1 MAATAPMARIERW
14 QRNGSVNSGKNVDV
28 SQVKQRIL
36 VTTNPLNHEGGVV
49 NYYRTFFKR
58 WDSATVALV
67 HLPFGSRMEHFY
79 SPFKRRLLY
88 PVYYSV
94 DLLRLAWL
102 LITDW
107 RIRVVQVSPSLIP
120 VPLARDA
127 VIVLLAKVLG
137 RSVILFYRGW
147 KEDVVRR
154 LKTGGVIGRLF
165 RLVYRNADLT
175 LVLASHFKEDLVEMG
190 WEPSSI
196 ELTSTMY
203 EADLVLP
210 AADRSGQRPRFLFL
224 GRISELKGV
233 GELVDAARL
242 LAERGVDF
250 ECVLVGHG
258 DRAGVVEAFQARVVE
273 EGIADRVRF
282 AGRLT
287 GRDKYRAYA
296 ESDVYVFPSWTEGC
310 PTSVLEALGSG
321 LFVISTDVGA
331 LRDIIREGENGRIV
345 RVKDHEHLAE
355 LMAWAAENIE
365 EIRSRRARVQRDA
378 EAAYEARVVVRQFAH
393 IYDRLLNRGS
403 ATESGH
409 AEA

>member
-1 MAATAPMARIERW
+1 MLG
-14 QRNGSVNSGKNVDV
+14 QRTSAYSTQGTESVA
-28 SQVKQRIL
+28 VKKVL

-79 SPFKRRLLY
+79 SAFKRPLLY

-137 RSVILFYRGW
+137 RSVIVFYRGW
-147 KEDVVRR
+147 KKDVVRR
-154 LKTGGVIGRLF
+154 LKTGRVVARLF

-203 EADLVLP
+203 EADLILP
-210 AADRSGQRPRFLFL
+210 AADRSGRAPRFLFL

-233 GELVDAARL
+233 GELVDA
-242 LAERGVDF
+242 RG
-250 ECVLVGHG
+250 CW
-258 DRAGVVEAFQARVVE
+258 RSEAS
-273 EGIADRVRF
+273 I
-282 AGRLT
+282 
-287 GRDKYRAYA
+287 
-296 ESDVYVFPSWTEGC
+296 SS
-310 PTSVLEALGSG
+310 ALWW
-321 LFVISTDVGA
+321 VTA
-331 LRDIIREGENGRIV
+331 IV
-345 RVKDHEHLAE
+345 RACSK
-355 LMAWAAENIE
+355 
-365 EIRSRRARVQRDA
+365 RTRAHRGRGNCGP
-378 EAAYEARVVVRQFAH
+378 RPLCRPL
-393 IYDRLLNRGS
+393 DRK
-403 ATESGH
+403 
-409 AEA
+409 

>member
-1 MAATAPMARIERW
+1 MKK
-14 QRNGSVNSGKNVDV
+14 V
-28 SQVKQRIL
+28 L

-127 VIVLLAKVLG
+127 VIGLLARVLS
-137 RSVILFYRGW
+137 RSVIVFYRGW

-154 LKTGGVIGRLF
+154 LKTGRVIGRLF

-190 WEPSSI
+190 WESSSI
-196 ELTSTMY
+196 EVTSTMY
-203 EADLVLP
+203 EADQVVP
-210 AADRSGQRPRFLFL
+210 AKDRSGQRPRFLFL
-224 GRISELKGV
+224 GRISDLKGI

-242 LAERGVDF
+242 LVERGVDF
-250 ECVLVGHG
+250 ECILVGHG
-258 DRAGVVEAFQARVVE
+258 DRAGALEEYQARVLE
-273 EGIADRVRF
+273 YRLGDRVRF

-310 PTSVLEALGSG
+310 PNSVLEALGSG

-345 RVKDHEHLAE
+345 RVREHEHLAE

-365 EIRSRRARVQRDA
+365 EIRSRRQRIQQDA
-378 EAAYEARVVVRQFAH
+378 QASYEAAVVMAQFTD
-393 IYDRLLNRGS
+393 IYDRLLNQNTATGS
-403 ATESGH
+403 AN
-409 AEA
+409 AKI

>member
-1 MAATAPMARIERW
+1 MLMCAKTTCESFQP
-14 QRNGSVNSGKNVDV
+14 QT
-28 SQVKQRIL
+28 KQNMEKRRYGI
-36 VTTNPLNHEGGVV
+36 VITSNPLNHEGGM
-49 NYYRTFFKR
+49 
-58 WDSATVALV
+58 VAFCNALLKGFMALEYDLC
-67 HLPFGSRMEHFY
+67 HHPLGSRMELFY
-79 SPFKRRLLY
+79 SPLARRLLY
-88 PVYYSV
+88 PAFYVV
-94 DLLRLAWL
+94 DIIRLAILLLRKRRV
-102 LITDW
+102 
-107 RIRVVQVSPSLIP
+107 RIVQVNPSLIP
-120 VPLARDA
+120 VPLIRDGLVILLARLLGRQVVVLFHGWKHDVVKKLRRSRSARFLFDA
-127 VIVLLAKVLG
+127 VFCRA
-137 RSVILFYRGW
+137 SV
-147 KEDVVRR
+147 
-154 LKTGGVIGRLF
+154 
-165 RLVYRNADLT
+165 T
-175 LVLASHFKEDLVEMG
+175 LVLANRFKEDLVDLG
-190 WEPSSI
+190 WEPCSI
-196 ELTSTMY
+196 EVTSTMY

-258 DRAGVVEAFQARVVE
+258 DRAGVVEALQARVVE